1 MARRDNSDN
10 GKCGVVIISVGG
22 TIEKSYDESD
32 GSLANRESLLQQL
45 IIQRMRLPYHKLSV
59 VMPFSKDSLDMSDE
73 DRSLLLMSVK
83 AQLSRKEPIVVI
95 HGTDTMARSAR
106 YIQQEIGDLEIPI
119 VFTGAMRPME
129 FRDSDGYQ
137 NVCEALY
144 ASTLTSPGVYI
155 SFHGRLLPMP
165 HVRKNLRLGTF
176 EAHHFDGSE

>member
-1 MARRDNSDN
+1 
-10 GKCGVVIISVGG
+10 
-22 TIEKSYDESD
+22 
-32 GSLANRESLLQQL
+32 
-45 IIQRMRLPYHKLSV
+45 
-59 VMPFSKDSLDMSDE
+59 MSDE